1 MINNLLLCNL
11 QISFAEIVKRPVPEE
26 KGDVGKISLIAEK
39 ILQCT
44 NFLVVNLIAS
54 DLKFSFHSFFFISSF
69 LPYSIFVTVKY
80 INS

>member
-39 ILQCT
+39 VLQCT

-54 DLKFSFHSFFFISSF
+54 DLKFSFHSFISSF